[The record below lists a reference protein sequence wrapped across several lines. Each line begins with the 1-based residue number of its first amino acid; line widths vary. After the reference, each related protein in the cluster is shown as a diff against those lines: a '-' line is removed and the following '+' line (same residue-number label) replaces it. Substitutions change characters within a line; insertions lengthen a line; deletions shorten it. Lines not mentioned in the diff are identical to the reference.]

1 MEVTIAKHCVGQDS
15 QTGLSPMQTQLLTS
29 SQPVRIASAPTGA
42 GKSYAFKHAMLKNER
57 VLFIVP
63 TRRLSQNL
71 AIGFIEDLIEQ
82 DGWSEDQ
89 AKSKVAIWSGDE
101 TKKLKE
107 EGEIHIAARRCREIY
122 ELSVPFS
129 HDIINY
135 DCFLNS
141 YAGKSSVL

>member
-71 AIGFIEDLIEQ
+71 AIGFIEDLI
-82 DGWSEDQ
+82 DQ